1 MALPIW
7 QRRIGVFA
15 VILVMAIMVLLGRL
29 AQLQLVHGQEF
40 AELADGN
47 RIRIQIIKAPRGKIL
62 DRNGAVLASNRA
74 STNVSFLHMGPRIDV
89 EEVASR
95 LASILGMSEQ
105 EIRSRIENPET
116 PLYMPV
122 LIKEDISPE
131 VQTRLEEDAYDLP
144 GVVLEME
151 PKRVYPNGDFA
162 GHLLGY
168 LREIGQE
175 ELREKYSKGYRMGD
189 QVGQMGVEALFDED
203 LHGTNGGRQ
212 IEVDVRGRFVRAIDE
227 MKPIPGDDI
236 VLTVDAGLQATVE
249 RELKAQLERLQ
260 HDPVDPAPNAKA
272 AAAVVMKVDTGEI
285 LAMVSIP
292 GFDPNIFSGRIS
304 AVLWN
309 SLQNDP
315 LKPLTNRAVTGE
327 YSPGSSFK
335 MVTATAALEEKKVSP
350 TERVTCGGTYFRVMP
365 KKCWQKG
372 GHGPVDVRQALGV
385 SCNVFFYEMGYRV
398 GIDKLAEYAERFGLG
413 VPTGFQFVPR
423 EKPGL
428 IPSTEWKKAAYEH
441 HLPGIND
448 PRWYDAETLDAAI
461 GQGFHKVTPLQMA
474 VYVSSIANGGKRYVP
489 FIAREIRSPD
499 GKVIAE
505 FEPRVAGDVG
515 VSQETL
521 KTIREGMLRV
531 TQPGGT
537 AAGAF
542 RDFPLKVGGKTG
554 TVQMDPSLGM
564 DDHGWFV
571 GFAPYDKPEIA
582 VAIIVE
588 QGKGG
593 ARAAAP
599 VARRIF
605 EKYFGL
611 SGGEAQGNSLKGD
624 TPSGE

>member
-1 MALPIW
+1 MLTVW
-7 QRRIGVFA
+7 HKRIGIFA
-15 VILVMAIMVLLGRL
+15 VILVTAIMVLLGRL
-29 AQLQLVHGQEF
+29 AQLQLVHGKDY

-62 DRNGAVLASNRA
+62 DRNGTVLASNRA
-74 STNVSFLHMGPRIDV
+74 STNVSFLHMGPRINV
-89 EEVASR
+89 EEVASK
-95 LASILGMSEQ
+95 LASILGMSKE
-105 EIRSRIENPET
+105 EIKSRIEDPEA

-131 VQTRLEEDAYDLP
+131 VQTRLEEYAYELP

-151 PKRVYPNGDFA
+151 PRRVYPIGDFA

-168 LREIGQE
+168 LREIDQK
-175 ELREKYSKGYRMGD
+175 ELKEKYPKGYRMGD
-189 QVGQMGVEALFDED
+189 QVGQIGVEALFDED
-203 LHGTNGGRQ
+203 LHGTHGGRQ

-227 MKPIPGDDI
+227 MKPIPGEDI
-236 VLTVDAGLQATVE
+236 VLTIDAGLQATAE

-260 HDPVDPAPNAKA
+260 QDPANPAPNAKA
-272 AAAVVMKVDTGEI
+272 AAAVVLKVNTGEI

-304 AVLWN
+304 AALWN

-335 MVTATAALEEKKVSP
+335 MVTATAALEERVVSP
-350 TERVTCGGTYFRVMP
+350 TERVTCSGTYFRVMP

-372 GHGPVDVRQALGV
+372 GHGPVDVRSALGA
-385 SCNVFFYEMGYRV
+385 SCNVFFYEMGYRLGV
-398 GIDKLAEYAERFGLG
+398 DRLAEYANKFGLG

-423 EKPGL
+423 EKRGL
-428 IPSTEWKKAAYEH
+428 VPSTVWKKAAYEH
-441 HLPGIND
+441 NLPGIND
-448 PRWYDAETLDAAI
+448 PRWYDAETFDAAI

-499 GKVIAE
+499 GKVIAG
-505 FEPRVAGDVG
+505 FEPRVAGNVG
-515 VSQETL
+515 VSQKTL
-521 KTIREGMLRV
+521 EIVKEGMLRV

-542 RDFPLKVGGKTG
+542 RDFPIKVGGKTG

-564 DDHGWFV
+564 DDHGWFI
-571 GFAPYDKPEIA
+571 GFAPYDEPEIA

-605 EKYFGL
+605 EEYFGL
-611 SGGEAQGNSLKGD
+611 SGGEVEA
-624 TPSGE
+624 E